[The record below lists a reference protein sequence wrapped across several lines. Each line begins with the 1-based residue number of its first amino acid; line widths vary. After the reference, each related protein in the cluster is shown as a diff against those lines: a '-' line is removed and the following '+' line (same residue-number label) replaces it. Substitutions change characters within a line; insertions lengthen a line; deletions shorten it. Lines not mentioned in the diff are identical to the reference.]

1 MPRELS
7 RNNCQQEVSGEV
19 KVRKTRYTTEQIAK
33 RMEKRIIVAA
43 CMAAAVLSLSFSAC
57 NKKEPVDNMKDINNT
72 ESLADS
78 DGSELVLDTAAIMK
92 KIDDGVSSSLSVEYS
107 YEKRSGGVTN
117 RGSAGYDLSFAQSAK
132 GVHMLGLLTTGGAGE
147 EGSRPVEIYVRREA
161 EGEADQAQ
169 TAVGQANQADNDV
182 TGQDADQAEQG
193 VARQDANQ
201 AGQDVAQQQTEE
213 ADGDQTA
220 TSQSNQAD
228 NDVAGQ
234 DAAQQ
239 SNGSWVYTLEEGGT
253 VWSAEEIEP
262 ESASYYGL
270 DGIFSAEV
278 EWKFTDEKTELDS
291 IGVRGFSANFHGDDA
306 CRLLMSFPG
315 GNSTDEM
322 LSALSDGDED
332 HLSATVTVYVNA
344 EKDDELVRLSW
355 DFADSMKAAFEGTV
369 FEGTSFLAKA
379 EYRAFAYGDADVS
392 IPEVVAADAHS
403 LDGSK
408 YRDMAGTNDGGTITV
423 DSSEVV
429 GVDGMVDTGDYE
441 DKAAEV
447 QATGTF
453 TLSSSA
459 CDAKVDIQNP
469 DALDCAFASDESV
482 HFSDLEMLTT
492 LNYGLYPEQYYST
505 EAIAD
510 MVSEWVDYLKESQI
524 YSRIQMSD
532 VQHVTFEDREYSYR
546 TVNFVT
552 SESAASSLYAWC
564 LVKPDAWLVIQ
575 LQVMGA
581 EEELDIGTV
590 LASYAAG
597 IKD

>member
-1 MPRELS
+1 M
-7 RNNCQQEVSGEV
+7 

-72 ESLADS
+72 DSLADS

-161 EGEADQAQ
+161 EGENDAAQQQAVVADGDQA
-169 TAVGQANQADNDV
+169 AANQADNDV
-182 TGQDADQAEQG
+182 TGQDADQA
-193 VARQDANQ
+193 
-201 AGQDVAQQQTEE
+201 
-213 ADGDQTA
+213 
-220 TSQSNQAD
+220 D
-228 NDVAGQ
+228 NDVTVQ
-234 DAAQQ
+234 DAAQLTE
-239 SNGSWVYTLEEGGT
+239 GSWVYTLEEGGT

-322 LSALSDGDED
+322 LSALSDGDKD

-344 EKDDELVRLSW
+344 EKDDEMVRLSW

-423 DSSEVV
+423 DPSEVV

>member
-1 MPRELS
+1 M
-7 RNNCQQEVSGEV
+7 

-72 ESLADS
+72 DSLADS

-161 EGEADQAQ
+161 EGE
-169 TAVGQANQADNDV
+169 N
-182 TGQDADQAEQG
+182 
-193 VARQDANQ
+193 
-201 AGQDVAQQQTEE
+201 
-213 ADGDQTA
+213 
-220 TSQSNQAD
+220 
-228 NDVAGQ
+228 

-239 SNGSWVYTLEEGGT
+239 TEGSWVYTLEEGGT

-322 LSALSDGDED
+322 LSALSDGDKD

-423 DSSEVV
+423 DPSEVV

>member
-72 ESLADS
+72 DSLADS

-161 EGEADQAQ
+161 EGENDAAQQQAVVADGDQA
-169 TAVGQANQADNDV
+169 AANQADNDV
-182 TGQDADQAEQG
+182 TGQDADQA
-193 VARQDANQ
+193 
-201 AGQDVAQQQTEE
+201 
-213 ADGDQTA
+213 
-220 TSQSNQAD
+220 D
-228 NDVAGQ
+228 NDVTVQ
-234 DAAQQ
+234 DAAQLTE
-239 SNGSWVYTLEEGGT
+239 GSWVYTLEEGGT

-322 LSALSDGDED
+322 LSALSDGDKD
-332 HLSATVTVYVNA
+332 HLSATVTVYVNT

-379 EYRAFAYGDADVS
+379 EFRAFAYGDADVS

-423 DSSEVV
+423 DPSEVV